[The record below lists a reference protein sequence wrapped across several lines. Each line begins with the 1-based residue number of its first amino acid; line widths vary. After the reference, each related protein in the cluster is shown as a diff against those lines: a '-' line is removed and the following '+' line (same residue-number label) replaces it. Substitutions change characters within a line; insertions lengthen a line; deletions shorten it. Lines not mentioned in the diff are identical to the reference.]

1 MRPLMTRVTTL
12 AALLAAGALPGA
24 YAQQE
29 AKLAKDP
36 LNIAAPMIPKAATNT
51 MLGATTAGNRLVA
64 VGDRGVII
72 TSTDDGASWTQ
83 SKVPVSITLTAVR
96 FANPTLG
103 WSVGH
108 DGVVLNTTDGGLNW
122 TRQLDGNGIN
132 PQMIAA
138 AKTKMEAAQAAA
150 DAAPA
155 AKKEAAMEA
164 LDNATRLFDDTE
176 AGARFGPSRPLL
188 DAWFKDANTGYVVG
202 AYGQLLKTTDGGKS
216 WTFIGAG
223 INNFESLHYNALTG
237 TQDGKVVVV
246 GEQGRVY
253 LSRDEGATWKEL
265 PTGYKG
271 HLYGAIAMRAP
282 SGADVTLAYGF
293 RGNIFRMEGNGT
305 QWTQVDSGT
314 KESLVGSFVTPAGF
328 IILVDQV
335 GRVIVSADQGKT
347 FVEFMKTSLPAVTG
361 ITFNAA
367 QSKVALPG
375 KGGVKMFD
383 FAKQAK

>member
-1 MRPLMTRVTTL
+1 MRPILKQAGT
-12 AALLAAGALPGA
+12 AALLATLTLSGAMA
-24 YAQQE
+24 QE

-36 LNIAAPMIPKAATNT
+36 LEIPAPMIPKAATNT
-51 MLGATTAGNRLVA
+51 MLGATTAGNRMVA

-72 TSTDDGASWTQ
+72 TSTDNGASWTQ
-83 SKVPVSITLTAVR
+83 SKVPVSVTLTAVR
-96 FANPTLG
+96 FASSTLG
-103 WSVGH
+103 WAVGH

-138 AKTKMEAAQAAA
+138 AKAKMEAAQAAA

-155 AKKEAAMEA
+155 KSKDAAMEA

-188 DAWFKDANTGYVVG
+188 DAWFKNETTGYVVG

-216 WTFIGAG
+216 WTYIGSG

-253 LSRDEGATWKEL
+253 LSRDEGNSWKEL
-265 PTGYKG
+265 PTGYRG
-271 HLYGAIAMRAP
+271 HLYGAIATRSA
-282 SGADVTLAYGF
+282 SGAEAIVAYGF
-293 RGNIFRMEGNGT
+293 RGNIFRLEGNST
-305 QWTQVDSGT
+305 QWTPVESGT

-328 IILVDQV
+328 IVLVDQV
-335 GRVIVSADQGKT
+335 GRVIVSVDQGKT
-347 FVEFMKTSLPAVTG
+347 FTEFMKTSLPAVTG
-361 ITFNAA
+361 LTFNAN
-367 QSKVALPG
+367 QSKIALPG